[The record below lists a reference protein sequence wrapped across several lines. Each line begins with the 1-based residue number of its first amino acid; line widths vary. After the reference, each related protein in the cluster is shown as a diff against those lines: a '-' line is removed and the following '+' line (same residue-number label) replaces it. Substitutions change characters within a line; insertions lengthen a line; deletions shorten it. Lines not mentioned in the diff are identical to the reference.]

1 MSVLDSEQVLDC
13 VHNLESHPSQ
23 TSRHFLLFAYSP
35 IAADI
40 AVPFAETVG
49 FRPSPK
55 RLETTG
61 LTGSKELG
69 VNVLRHGDAVN
80 KLSQER
86 GASRWLAISVQPVN
100 LVPASR
106 SNERIV

>member
-1 MSVLDSEQVLDC
+1 MIDSEQVHDRM
-13 VHNLESHPSQ
+13 HNLESDASQ
-23 TSRHFLLFAYSP
+23 TGGRFLLLAHTP

-40 AVPFAETVG
+40 ALPFAEAVG

-55 RLETTG
+55 KLEATG
-61 LTGSKELG
+61 LTGSKEVG

-106 SNERIV
+106 SSERIV

>member
-40 AVPFAETVG
+40 ALPFAETVG

-55 RLETTG
+55 RLEAASFTSG
-61 LTGSKELG
+61 KEIR
-69 VNVLRHGDAVN
+69 VNAFWHRDAVN
-80 KLSQER
+80 KVSHER
-86 GASRWLAISVQPVN
+86 GAARWLALADQPVN

-106 SNERIV
+106 SSERIV